1 MWLFYYLMPVLW
13 FLYLTAFEVKV
24 VTTDKALKKEG
35 KLVNPDFKTISHLR
49 YISAVI
55 TSILSLIVATLLA
68 LSLPSNVIAV
78 YTSAVAF
85 GIGTPFLNWLW
96 FYNALHPLLA
106 KHGVFT
112 TSRILESNRREAE
125 TNKGSKT
132 NWVVLRV
139 EYTFH
144 ALDGSSLSSEVEG
157 EAMDSGD
164 KATSKALSM
173 ADKYALIQ
181 LFKIPT
187 DDTADA
193 DKDTFIQERIE
204 SNKPRITEEQV
215 SEIKAFIKEHGVSEL
230 KFLQYLRT
238 NKVESISMIPAEHFD
253 FFMAALEKSAKKGG
267 VLNVHRR

>member
-1 MWLFYYLMPVLW
+1 MSDQKNIYS
-13 FLYLTAFEVKV
+13 
-24 VTTDKALKKEG
+24 ALNSVMLELKHLG
-35 KLVNPDFKTISHLR
+35 KDQVNQAQRFNFR
-49 YISAVI
+49 
-55 TSILSLIVATLLA
+55 
-68 LSLPSNVIAV
+68 
-78 YTSAVAF
+78 
-85 GIGTPFLNWLW
+85 GIDDV
-96 FYNALHPLLA
+96 YNALHPLLA

-144 ALDGSSLSSEVEG
+144 ALDGSSLSTEVEG

-181 LFKIPT
+181 VFKIPT

-193 DKDTFIQERIE
+193 DKDSFIQERIE
-204 SNKPRITEEQV
+204 ASKPRISEEQI
-215 SEIKAFIKEHGVSEL
+215 SKIKAFIKEHSVDEL
-230 KFLQYLRT
+230 KFLGYLRT
-238 NKVESISMIPAEHFD
+238 NKVESIPLIPAEHFE
-253 FFMAALEKSAKKGG
+253 FFMTALEESKKRVEEWRHNIHRNAQKSSK
-267 VLNVHRR
+267 

>member
-1 MWLFYYLMPVLW
+1 MSEQKLIYSAINSIML
-13 FLYLTAFEVKV
+13 E
-24 VTTDKALKKEG
+24 LKHLG
-35 KLVNPDFKTISHLR
+35 KDQVNQAQRFNFR
-49 YISAVI
+49 
-55 TSILSLIVATLLA
+55 
-68 LSLPSNVIAV
+68 
-78 YTSAVAF
+78 
-85 GIGTPFLNWLW
+85 GIDDV
-96 FYNALHPLLA
+96 YNALHPLLA

-144 ALDGSSLSSEVEG
+144 ALDGSSLSTEVEG

-193 DKDTFIQERIE
+193 DKDSFIQERIE
-204 SNKPRITEEQV
+204 SQKPRISEEQI
-215 SEIKAFIKEHGVSEL
+215 SEIKAFIKEHGVNEL

-238 NKVESISMIPAEHFD
+238 NKVGSISMIPAEHFD
-253 FFMAALEKSAKKGG
+253 FFMTALEKSTKKA
-267 VLNVHRR
+267 VS

>member
-1 MWLFYYLMPVLW
+1 MSEQKLIYSAINSIML
-13 FLYLTAFEVKV
+13 E
-24 VTTDKALKKEG
+24 LKHLG
-35 KLVNPDFKTISHLR
+35 KDQVNQAQRFNFR
-49 YISAVI
+49 
-55 TSILSLIVATLLA
+55 
-68 LSLPSNVIAV
+68 
-78 YTSAVAF
+78 
-85 GIGTPFLNWLW
+85 GIDDV
-96 FYNALHPLLA
+96 YNALHPLLA

-187 DDTADA
+187 DDAADA
-193 DKDTFIQERIE
+193 DKDSFIQERIE
-204 SNKPRITEEQV
+204 SQKPRITEEQV
-215 SEIKAFIKEHGVSEL
+215 SEIKLFIKEHGVNEL

-238 NKVESISMIPAEHFD
+238 NKVEAISLIPAEHFD
-253 FFMAALEKSAKKGG
+253 FFMTALEKSATKKAAS
-267 VLNVHRR
+267 

>member
-1 MWLFYYLMPVLW
+1 MSEQKLIYS
-13 FLYLTAFEVKV
+13 
-24 VTTDKALKKEG
+24 ALNGIMLELKHLG
-35 KLVNPDFKTISHLR
+35 KDQENQSQRFNFR
-49 YISAVI
+49 
-55 TSILSLIVATLLA
+55 
-68 LSLPSNVIAV
+68 
-78 YTSAVAF
+78 
-85 GIGTPFLNWLW
+85 GIDDV
-96 FYNALHPLLA
+96 YNALRPLLA

-144 ALDGSSLSSEVEG
+144 ALDGSSIASEVEG

-187 DDTADA
+187 DDMADA

-204 SNKPRITEEQV
+204 ASKPRISEEQV
-215 SEIKAFIKEHGVSEL
+215 SEIKAFIKEHGVNEL
-230 KFLQYLRT
+230 KFLQYLRA
-238 NKVESISMIPAEHFD
+238 NKVESISLIPAEHFD
-253 FFMAALEKSAKKGG
+253 FFMSALEKSKKK
-267 VLNVHRR
+267 VEA